1 MFPSLTWVTSAHPN
15 QLAPGA
21 AVQLSDVVFFKV
33 LEKNTIKK
41 EVTLEMTTRD
51 GFRIYKENLTFT
63 YQPQGSLSYPVNYK
77 PSPAAKEIMDPFE
90 KKKKEV
96 FESQTR
102 FTIIAETDITPSD
115 TLAIRAQ
122 GCSDGICLLPAT
134 LTVPIDPTRK
144 PSAATSEPK
153 FALSFEPQPDPKP
166 TTAQLPAPAVK
177 TTEPTFTSEKI
188 TTLSASIAEDIAT
201 ALKNGSLIL
210 FPALFLAG
218 LLTNLTPCV
227 YPMIPITLNVM
238 AQLGNA
244 EGDSEQKRR
253 RKRKLLPLFYV
264 GAMIFVYS
272 LLGVIAGMTGG
283 VFGLQLSSPIFN
295 GFMAAIMFLF
305 GLSML
310 GVFNLSALQ
319 TLGNKIPLAKNN
331 SAIAAATMGAVS
343 GLIAAP
349 CTGPVLSTIL
359 VLIAQTKDPLAG
371 FSHMLTFSLGLGL
384 PYLFLGYFGQ
394 SFVKLPR
401 FPSLMLFIKIFFAS
415 LMFALALYF
424 LRGSLQKI
432 SALEFLWTPP
442 PTMLGEVLTL
452 VALAFFWLLAKYR
465 SLKNILYIPL
475 VCLVTLL
482 SLWLT
487 LWASQAF
494 LKNTGTADFASMVSE
509 SPIKWETDMAQAEA
523 RAQAEKK
530 PVLVDIWARWCAA
543 CLEMEHTI
551 WQNTAIVDELNSKYV
566 TLKLDYTTPST
577 ELQKF
582 VDKWGVKGLPAIIIL
597 PRGSNLQESPKKVFQ
612 GLITTQQLRQ
622 AIGEDAS

>member
-1 MFPSLTWVTSAHPN
+1 MTWVASALPA
-15 QLAPGA
+15 QSEPGA

-33 LEKNTIKK
+33 LKKNALTK

-51 GFRIYKENLTFT
+51 GFRIYKENLVFT
-63 YQPQGSLSYPVNYK
+63 YQPEGSLSYPVNYT
-77 PSPAAKEIMDPFE
+77 PSPAATEIMDPFE

-102 FTIIAETDITPSD
+102 FTVTAETSISTSD
-115 TLAIRAQ
+115 TLAIQAQ
-122 GCSDGICLLPAT
+122 GCSNGICLLPAT
-134 LTVPIDPTRK
+134 LTIPLDPTRK
-144 PSAATSEPK
+144 ATLEPK
-153 FALSFEPQPDPKP
+153 LALSLAPQPEFEAKP
-166 TTAQLPAPAVK
+166 TSTPFVPKATGPAAS
-177 TTEPTFTSEKI
+177 SEKI
-188 TTLSASIAEDIAT
+188 TTLSVSLSEEIAN
-201 ALKNGSLIL
+201 ALKNGSIVL

-238 AQLGNA
+238 AQLGNS
-244 EGDSEQKRR
+244 EGDSEKKRR
-253 RKRKLLPLFYV
+253 RKRKLLPIFYV
-264 GAMIFVYS
+264 GAMSLVYS
-272 LLGVIAGMTGG
+272 LLGVVAGMTGG

-295 GFMAAIMFLF
+295 AFMAAIMFLF

-310 GVFNLSALQ
+310 GAFNLSALQ

-331 SAIAAATMGAVS
+331 SALAAATMGAVS

-401 FPSLMLFIKIFFAS
+401 FPSLMLFIKVFFAS

-424 LRGSLQKI
+424 LRVPLQKI
-432 SALEFLWTPP
+432 SFLELLWTQPP
-442 PTMLGEVLTL
+442 AVLVKVLTL
-452 VALAFFWLLAKYR
+452 IGFALFWLLAKYR
-465 SLKNILYIPL
+465 ALKNVIYVPL
-475 VCLVTLL
+475 VCIVTLL
-482 SLWLT
+482 CLWLT

-494 LKNTGTADFASMVSE
+494 LKESGNANFETMASS
-509 SPIKWETDMAQAEA
+509 SPIKWQMDLQ
-523 RAQAEKK
+523 QAEKMAQEKQK
-530 PVLVDIWARWCAA
+530 PMLVDIWASWCAA

-551 WQNTAIVDELNSKYV
+551 WQDSGIVDTLNSNYV
-566 TLKLDYTTPST
+566 TLKLDYTTPSA
-577 ELQKF
+577 ELQKL

-597 PRGSNLQESPKKVFQ
+597 PPGANVQGTPQKVFQ

-622 AIGEDAS
+622 AIGSSPLTLRK